1 MAEYQIAYNNTTK
14 VVTVQ
19 SNGDAL
25 PAGSNKIGTFKHDE
39 LADPL
44 GNNPLIPG
52 DGQLAESHVIWHHVR
67 DALYH
72 TRASDGVAVPGELLF
87 PDNITDMGGITLNID
102 TDYVALTG
110 IAITPTGTST
120 LTVASPTVQLAIT
133 KTPANASNGTVTY
146 TSSNLAVATVSST
159 GLVTRVANGS
169 AVITAT
175 SQDGAKTATK
185 NITCTA

>member
-1 MAEYQIAYNNTTK
+1 MAEYQIAFNNTTRVATIQAK
-14 VVTVQ
+14 
-19 SNGDAL
+19 GDAL
-25 PAGSNKIGTFKHDE
+25 PNGSKNIGTFKHDE
-39 LADPL
+39 LIDPL
-44 GNNPLIPG
+44 GNNPSVPG
-52 DGQLAESHVIWHHVR
+52 DGVLGENHVFWHHLR
-67 DALYH
+67 EALYH

-87 PDNITDMGGITLNID
+87 PDNITDMAGIELIVD
-102 TDYVALTG
+102 TDYIALTG
-110 IAITPTGTST
+110 IAIGPAGTST
-120 LTVASPTVQLAIT
+120 LTVAAPTVQLTIT
-133 KTPANASNGTVTY
+133 KTPTNASNGTVTY

>member
-1 MAEYQIAYNNTTK
+1 MAEYQIAFNNTTK

-19 SNGDAL
+19 TNGDAL

-39 LADPL
+39 LTDPL
-44 GNNPLIPG
+44 GNNPAIPG
-52 DGQLAESHVIWHHVR
+52 EGVLAENHVIWHHVR

-72 TRASDGVAVPGELLF
+72 TRASDGVAVPGTLLF
-87 PDNITDMGGITLNID
+87 PENITDMEGITLNID

-110 IAITPTGTST
+110 IAIAPSGTST
-120 LTVASPTVQLAIT
+120 LTVASPTVQLSIT
-133 KTPANASNGTVTY
+133 KTPANASNGNVTY
-146 TSSNLAVATVSST
+146 TTSNTGIATVSST

-169 AVITAT
+169 CTITAT

-185 NITCTA
+185 AITCTA